1 MRKATFKPGVAFTAG
16 NDGYFNDSSALG
28 LNFARL

>member
-1 MRKATFKPGVAFTAG
+1 MRKERFKPGVAFTAG
-16 NDGYFNDSSALG
+16 EAYFNDSSALG